1 MSAAIRDRTGGMK
14 QRRAVLV
21 TGASSGLGRA
31 IAKRLA
37 RSGELE
43 VIATVRKEAD
53 GESLQKEAPELD
65 VLQLDVTN
73 AEQIAEAA
81 TELGGHL
88 RDRGLFALVNN
99 AGVAVVGPVEH
110 VALDD
115 WRRQFEVNLFGQIA
129 MTQAMLPLLR
139 NFASRHTARGARIV
153 MMSSIAGRVGQPM
166 LTPYTASKAALESVS
181 DGLRIELDPQNIRVS
196 LVEPGAIQSEIW
208 RKSQTDVEAIS
219 DAHPLRVHY
228 GPLFDAVAHFAT
240 EAARDAIPATE
251 VARVVEQCLTA
262 TRPPIRVLVGRDAKF
277 GALAKRFLPDRLFDR
292 QLKKMLRV
300 GKR

>member
-1 MSAAIRDRTGGMK
+1 MK

-31 IAKRLA
+31 IAKRLS
-37 RSGELE
+37 RSPELE

-53 GESLQKEAPELD
+53 GDSLQAEVPELD

-81 TELGGHL
+81 KELGEHL

-110 VALDD
+110 VAMDD

-129 MTQAMLPLLR
+129 VTQAMLPLLR
-139 NFASRHTARGARIV
+139 NFASRHVARGSRIV
-153 MMSSIAGRVGQPM
+153 MISSIAGRVGQPM

-181 DGLRIELDPQNIRVS
+181 DGLRIELGKQNIRVS

-208 RKSQTDVEAIS
+208 RKSQSDVEAIS

-228 GPLFDAVAHFAT
+228 GELFDAVAKAAE
-240 EAARDAIPATE
+240 EAARDAIPASE
-251 VARVVEQCLTA
+251 VARAVEKCLTE
-262 TRPPIRVLVGRDAKF
+262 TRPPTRILVGRDAKI
-277 GALAKRFLPDRLFDR
+277 GAMAKRFLPDRMFDR
-292 QLKKMLRV
+292 VLKRMLKV
-300 GKR
+300 K